1 MIDHSH
7 ALSHAAAIACETG
20 NTVPQVRTKTA
31 ADIAAELEA
40 ELEHYPDERG
50 QILIEA
56 AQSWH
61 RAGDHDRAVALLT
74 QAIALGGEDGGNAR
88 VDLAQVLFDLD
99 RVEQAQAQLDEL
111 RHQRPSSPA
120 PYHLA
125 AELLEDRGEYQ
136 QALTWFNM
144 AVARLTEQEMADRDT
159 EFGFLSYANNVVA
172 GRRRVRH
179 ALGMPPDELDES
191 VKALSEQAKDLAR
204 ALTPPAPPR
213 EVRVL
218 FWPRNE
224 IPRAHEAWPQLV
236 EHAEADTVIADRE
249 AANREL
255 SEAGIV
261 RITMVP
267 LTTAKLL
274 EFTARTGGDPAD
286 EDTRLACMNEI
297 VEEGGAISWPPARN
311 APCWCGSAIKYKKC
325 CGRPHLD

>member
-61 RAGDHDRAVALLT
+61 QAGDHDRAVALLT